1 MTSSSVNLYA
11 QSLESKT
18 MKTNHK
24 SKRLDSKRDVTS
36 SFKESQLAPSQ
47 IVRERQRRT
56 INQIVAIMVV
66 VITVSI
72 IAVSL

>member
-1 MTSSSVNLYA
+1 
-11 QSLESKT
+11 
-18 MKTNHK
+18 MKTKHK
-24 SKRLDSKRDVTS
+24 SKRLDRRRDVTT

>member
-1 MTSSSVNLYA
+1 MG
-11 QSLESKT
+11 
-18 MKTNHK
+18 
-24 SKRLDSKRDVTS
+24 KRLDRRRDVTS